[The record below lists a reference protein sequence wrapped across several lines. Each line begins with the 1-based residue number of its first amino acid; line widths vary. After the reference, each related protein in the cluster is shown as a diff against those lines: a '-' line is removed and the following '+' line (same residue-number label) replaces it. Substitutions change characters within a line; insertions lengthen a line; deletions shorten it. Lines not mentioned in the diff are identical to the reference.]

1 MTDPA
6 MSATPEITAQN
17 RALTTADLPATRALE
32 AAVFGPGRFARTAYR
47 IREGNPAISAF
58 CYGAFLGPRLIASL
72 RMTPIAIGTTSPHLL
87 LGPLTVSPDFT
98 GQGYGRGLIAHALAA
113 AKSARIGVV
122 TLVGD
127 MPYYGRFGF
136 APMPL
141 GKILFPGPVNPA
153 RVLACELTP
162 GTLAAATGMIKATPV
177 KAPILNAPTL
187 KARSA

>member
-1 MTDPA
+1 MTIPPMNPA
-6 MSATPEITAQN
+6 PEITAHN
-17 RALTTADLPATRALE
+17 RLLTPADLPAVSALE

-47 IREGNPAISAF
+47 VREGNPAISAF

-72 RMTPIAIGTTSPHLL
+72 RMTPIVIGTTGPHLL
-87 LGPLTVSPDFT
+87 LGPLSVAPDFS
-98 GQGYGRGLIAHALAA
+98 GQGYGRGLIAHALA
-113 AKSARIGVV
+113 SAQTSGIGIV

-136 APMPL
+136 TPVPP

-162 GTLAAATGMIKATPV
+162 GTLAAATGMVTATPL
-177 KAPILNAPTL
+177 KAPTL